1 MACRC
6 RDIKLYDAD
15 ITALEEAATH
25 AQKIIDKQISIDDS
39 IDTLKISY
47 TKSAKGPDGFGAA
60 FDDIHDGAIENA
72 RMIKSQIDGAILTVK
87 ANRASAQA
95 EDDSWAFEHEF

>member
-6 RDIKLYDAD
+6 RDIKLYDED
-15 ITALEEAATH
+15 ICALEQAATH
-25 AQKIIDKQISIDDS
+25 AQNIIDKQISIDDS

-47 TKSAKGPDGFGAA
+47 SRSIKGPDELSPA

-72 RMIKSQIDGAILTVK
+72 RIIKTQIDDALNTVQK
-87 ANRASAQA
+87 NRAAAIA
-95 EDDSWAFEHEF
+95 EDNSWTFGHEF

>member
-39 IDTLKISY
+39 IDT
-47 TKSAKGPDGFGAA
+47 
-60 FDDIHDGAIENA
+60 
-72 RMIKSQIDGAILTVK
+72 
-87 ANRASAQA
+87 
-95 EDDSWAFEHEF
+95 